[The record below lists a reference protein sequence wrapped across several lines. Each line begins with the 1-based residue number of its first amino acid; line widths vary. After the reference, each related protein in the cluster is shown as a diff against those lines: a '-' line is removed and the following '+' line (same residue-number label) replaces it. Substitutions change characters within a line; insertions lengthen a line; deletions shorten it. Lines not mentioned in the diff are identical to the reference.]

1 MNITPLKQKLLR
13 AMTPSHKTLQDV
25 SSKRWT
31 ICPAE
36 RGRVPPA
43 IFLEDD
49 LDKITAVMED
59 TTREQEMARIRGG
72 EVEHAAAVA
81 YRISDCELLDGSL
94 YKGSVRLPLTKQSE
108 HLIGADVNEFITEG
122 ALAGS
127 YYGSF
132 YFGHW
137 LTDDLT
143 LYFAAEPLGKP
154 VIAARPPYGHEPD
167 YRELLDIHPHPA
179 TRARFGSLVI
189 FDDFGQNSFK
199 RKRYEE
205 IRARLLKVPA
215 AATGGRVFIR
225 RGHQG
230 AARTLTNSTEIEN
243 ILRSQ
248 GFRILD
254 PEHSTVYEIIEA
266 TRSARLVVG
275 LEGSH
280 MLHCIYTMAQNGG
293 ICVLQ
298 PPYRFN
304 NVLKNYSD
312 CLGMTYGFVTGGACE
327 GGFFVDPGELI
338 QVLDKIDRALPA
350 TV

>member
-1 MNITPLKQKLLR
+1 MTQKR
-13 AMTPSHKTLQDV
+13 KTLQDV

-36 RGRVPPA
+36 RELVPPA
-43 IFLEDD
+43 IFLEGD

-59 TTREQEMARIRGG
+59 TTLKQEMARISGG
-72 EVEHAAAVA
+72 EIEHAATVA

-94 YKGSVRLPLTKQSE
+94 YKSSVRLPLTKQSGR
-108 HLIGADVNEFITEG
+108 LIGAEVNEFIPEG

-143 LYFAAEPLGKP
+143 LYLAAEPLGKP
-154 VIAARPPYGHEPD
+154 VTPARPPYGHEPD
-167 YRELLDIHPHPA
+167 YRELLDIQPHRA

-215 AATGGRVFIR
+215 AATGGRVCIR

-230 AARTLTNSTEIEN
+230 VARTLTNSTEIEN
-243 ILRSQ
+243 ILLSQ

-254 PEHSTVYEIIEA
+254 PEHSTVHEIIEA

-280 MLHCIYTMAQNGG
+280 MLHCIYTMAQSGG

-304 NVLKNYSD
+304 NVLKNYAD
-312 CLGMTYGFVTGGACE
+312 CLGMTYGFVTGRARE

-338 QVLDKIDRALPA
+338 QILDKIDRALPA
-350 TV
+350 TL

>member
-13 AMTPSHKTLQDV
+13 TLTRSRKTLQDV

-31 ICPAE
+31 ICTAE
-36 RGRVPPA
+36 RALVPPA

-59 TTREQEMARIRGG
+59 STLEQEMARIRGG
-72 EVEHAAAVA
+72 EVEHAATVA
-81 YRISDCELLDGSL
+81 FRISNCELLDGNL
-94 YKGSVRLPLTKQSE
+94 YKGPFRQPLTKQPE
-108 HLIGADVNEFITEG
+108 HLVGAEVNELITEG
-122 ALAGS
+122 ALAGT

-143 LYFAAEPLGKP
+143 LQLAAESLGKP
-154 VIAARPPYGHEPD
+154 VIPARPPYRHEPG
-167 YRELLDIHPHPA
+167 YRELLDIQPYPLV
-179 TRARFGSLVI
+179 RARFGSLVVL
-189 FDDFGQNSFK
+189 DDFGQNSFK

-205 IRARLLKVPA
+205 IRSRLLKVPA
-215 AATGGRVFIR
+215 AVPGGRVMIR

-230 AARTLTNSTEIEN
+230 AARVMTNATEIERV
-243 ILRSQ
+243 LLSQ

-254 PEHSTVYEIIEA
+254 PEHSTVHEIVEA
-266 TRSARLVVG
+266 TRGARIVVG

-280 MLHCIYTMAQNGG
+280 MLHCVYTMARNGG

-312 CLGMTYGFVTGGACE
+312 CLGITYGFVTGRACE
-327 GGFFVDPGELI
+327 GGFSVDPGELLL
-338 QVLDKIDRALPA
+338 VLDRIDRALPA